1 MFEQVVFAGG
11 GQRCWWQAGFWD
23 AFAPATGLA
32 PKVVGAVSAGAATA
46 CMLLANDSRNGL
58 AHYREVLAGSP
69 RNAYWGNLLRR
80 GAPVFPHEAI
90 YRRALHT
97 LLGGAR
103 FERLRQ
109 CGTDVRIAYARP
121 PKWPGTRTAVALGLA
136 AYSLERSFVKPL
148 HPTWGRRLGFTRH
161 VGRLAECPDVDS
173 LVSLIVAS
181 SCAPPF
187 TALQHLDGK
196 PALDGG
202 LVDNVPVDV
211 VEPDRP
217 TLVLASRRYPGR
229 APIFMLGMRTYVQP
243 SRPIPVSRWDYT
255 VPALYEAVYRLGRK
269 DGERAVAAIGR
280 GRFIPV
286 AAPSAAA

>member
-32 PKVVGAVSAGAATA
+32 PQVVGAVSAGAATA

-58 AHYREVLAGSP
+58 AYYREALAGSP

-90 YRRALHT
+90 YRRALHA

-103 FERLRQ
+103 FERLRRG
-109 CGTDVRIAYARP
+109 GTDIRIVHAEPPARLGP
-121 PKWPGTRTAVALGLA
+121 RTAVAFGLL
-136 AYSLERSFVKPL
+136 AYSLERSLVNPL
-148 HPTWGRRLGFTRH
+148 HPTWGRRLGFTPRITR
-161 VGRLAECPDVDS
+161 VADCPDIES
-173 LVSLIVAS
+173 LVALIIAS
-181 SCAPPF
+181 SCTPPF
-187 TALQHLDGK
+187 TALQYADGK

-202 LVDNVPVDV
+202 LVDNVPVDAV
-211 VEPDRP
+211 APDRS
-217 TLVLASRRYPGR
+217 TLVLTSRRYPAR
-229 APIFMLGMRTYVQP
+229 APIFMLGMRTYMQP

-255 VPALYEAVYRLGRK
+255 APALYEAVYRLGRK

-286 AAPSAAA
+286 VASPAAA